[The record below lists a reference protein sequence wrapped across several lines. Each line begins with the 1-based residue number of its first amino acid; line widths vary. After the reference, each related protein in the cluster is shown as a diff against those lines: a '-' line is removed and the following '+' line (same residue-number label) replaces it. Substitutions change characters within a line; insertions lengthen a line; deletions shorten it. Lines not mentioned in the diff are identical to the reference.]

1 MEGPIWGD
9 ASAGVKENG
18 GRFSARRAYVRTLRP
33 LPMHHAPPLILG
45 LAACAVA
52 LGGCAAVLDGCE
64 TDPARP
70 DALPTDVPRYE
81 GDFALVDDGRLVP
94 AFVAFRDDLQG
105 VVARRDTA
113 ALLALVAPDARLSFG
128 DDPGG
133 TDGFATMWFS
143 RSPPGGEPVWS
154 VLDKILAGGS
164 AEEDGA
170 VTVPFVPALWPSDL
184 DPFATVA
191 VVGDVSAFSHP
202 DGAVVA
208 TLSDI
213 ALPIVAPPLRGWW
226 QVRLPDGRPAY
237 VSTEHALSPVGYRAV
252 FWDDGDGWRL
262 RSFLAG
268 D

>member
-1 MEGPIWGD
+1 MRTSPPI
-9 ASAGVKENG
+9 
-18 GRFSARRAYVRTLRP
+18 L
-33 LPMHHAPPLILG
+33 LG

-64 TDPARP
+64 ADPTSPAP
-70 DALPTDVPRYE
+70 ADVPRFA
-81 GDFALVDDGRLVP
+81 GDVALVDDGDDLP
-94 AFVAFRDDLQG
+94 AFASFRDGLRD

-133 TDGFATMWFS
+133 AEGFRSMWF
-143 RSPPGGEPVWS
+143 RGDPPGGEAVWD
-154 VLDKILAGGS
+154 VFERILAGGS

-184 DPFATVA
+184 DPFVHVA
-191 VVGDVSAFSHP
+191 VAGRDVPAYGHPGGDV
-202 DGAVVA
+202 VA
-208 TLSDI
+208 RLSEI
-213 ALPIVAPPLRGWW
+213 ALPILAPPLRGWW
-226 QVRLPDGRPAY
+226 QVSLPDGRPAY
-237 VSTEHALSPVGYRAV
+237 VSTEEALSPVGYRAV